1 MGLYATRS
9 FFIDVLDSDV
19 EAERE
24 DDSDHGVDL
33 KKREAT
39 VRIGVWHVLPKHV
52 VKRFAKEMHLD
63 EVSFNKR

>member
-1 MGLYATRS
+1 MGLYASRS
-9 FFIDVLDSDV
+9 FFLDVLDSDV

-33 KKREAT
+33 KKREAAT

-52 VKRFAKEMHLD
+52 VKRFAKEMQLD
-63 EVSFNKR
+63 EVSFKR